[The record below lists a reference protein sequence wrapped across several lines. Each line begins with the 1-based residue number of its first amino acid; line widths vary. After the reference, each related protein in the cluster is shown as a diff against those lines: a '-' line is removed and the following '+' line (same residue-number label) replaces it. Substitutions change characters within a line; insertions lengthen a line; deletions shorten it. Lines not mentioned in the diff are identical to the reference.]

1 MKNVLIKLIKLYQKT
16 PGLFHKQC
24 KFYPTCSEFAIDA
37 ISKYGSIKGVYL
49 AIKRIIKCNPWSKG
63 GIDFVK

>member
-37 ISKYGSIKGVYL
+37 ISKYRSIKGVYL